1 MAFISPQLQI
11 DQQQQDRANANY
23 KAIGDSIIG
32 SINGMAENRQRALAE
47 KRQKDQTSLALSQ
60 AGANSAEIN
69 DYQSTGNLNPILER
83 HSKTAEA
90 SRLRAA
96 SDYEIDRRLKESNI
110 TKNLRAPIDKNA
122 AKGTVAEQS
131 VDRNFGNTYDDFIV
145 GGGYAK
151 VDRGLKSL
159 KEVSSKLG
167 TNGPNLTG
175 GLIGRMPDF
184 VNTMTGNGDA
194 VEIRDQVGSI
204 IQDNLKSI
212 LGASYTENEGNKV
225 IERSYNPKLS
235 EAANKKKLDGLIGQ
249 METAAKAKIDASKY
263 FEQHGTMRGFKGT
276 QINSVDD
283 IFKDPEQSQ
292 TNEQTQPAKSSGKK
306 PWEKY

>member
-11 DQQQQDRANANY
+11 DQQQQDRADANY
-23 KAIGDSIIG
+23 RAMGDALTNSIK
-32 SINGMAENRQRALAE
+32 ENRQRALNDKREQE
-47 KRQKDQTSLALSQ
+47 KRQQEDLAY
-60 AGANSAEIN
+60 SAQGHSASSIDN
-69 DYQSTGNLNPILER
+69 FRKTGDMSAMMSMNEQ
-83 HSKTAEA
+83 
-90 SRLRAA
+90 RAA
-96 SDYEIDRRLKESNI
+96 AEREKAFAASNLDRRFKESQI
-110 TKNLRAPIDKNA
+110 TENLRTPIDKNA
-122 AKGTVAEQS
+122 SRGTVAEQS

-159 KEVSSKLG
+159 KEVSAKLG
-167 TNGPNLTG
+167 DKNGPNLTG
-175 GLIGRMPDF
+175 GFLGRMPDV
-184 VNTMTGNGDA
+184 VNTVFGQGDA
-194 VEIRDQVGSI
+194 VETRDQVGSI

-235 EAANKKKLDGLIGQ
+235 EEANKRKLDGLIGQ

-283 IFKDPEQSQ
+283 IFKEQSQ
-292 TNEQTQPAKSSGKK
+292 PSEQAQPSKSSSKK